1 MQYKSNN
8 SLAIATGMTR
18 ATLDPDHREEED
30 RDDQERPDKER
41 LLKSVRNPIRPRS
54 AKHHEVYTSKKYQA
68 QSRS

>member
-18 ATLDPDHREEED
+18 PLVDPDPREEEEREDLEPPD
-30 RDDQERPDKER
+30 RAEW
-41 LLKSVRNPIRPRS
+41 LNSVSHRIRPRS
-54 AKHHEVYTSKKYQA
+54 AKHHEVYTSKKHQA